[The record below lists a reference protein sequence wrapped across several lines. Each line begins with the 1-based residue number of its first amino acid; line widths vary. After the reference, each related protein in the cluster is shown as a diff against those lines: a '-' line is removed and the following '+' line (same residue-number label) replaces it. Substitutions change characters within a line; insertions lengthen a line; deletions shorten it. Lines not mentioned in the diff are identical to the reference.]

1 LAVVRDA
8 VPSLKQSG
16 SRWKGNCPFHN
27 ERTPSFYFQPDKGLW
42 HCFGACQEG
51 GDIIKFVMKLEGISF
66 PEALRE
72 LARRTGVALDWDKTD
87 DASSRRAKE
96 RDQMLSLLEEASGVL
111 PGFSAGGR
119 GSRTGSAAFGSAGNS
134 ARNGGS
140 VSVGVFTPARRIF
153 GFGAQERRGH

>member
-1 LAVVRDA
+1 MGVSRDALERIKSALDPLAVVREA

-51 GDIIKFVMKLEGISF
+51 GDILKFVMKLEGLSF

-72 LARRTGVALDWDKTD
+72 LARRTGVALDWDKT
-87 DASSRRAKE
+87 
-96 RDQMLSLLEEASGVL
+96 
-111 PGFSAGGR
+111 
-119 GSRTGSAAFGSAGNS
+119 
-134 ARNGGS
+134 
-140 VSVGVFTPARRIF
+140 
-153 GFGAQERRGH
+153 